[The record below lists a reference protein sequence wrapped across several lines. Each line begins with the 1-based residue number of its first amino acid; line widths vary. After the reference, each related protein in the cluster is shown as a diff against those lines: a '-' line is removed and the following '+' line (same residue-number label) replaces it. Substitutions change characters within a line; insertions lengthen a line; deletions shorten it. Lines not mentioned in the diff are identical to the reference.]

1 MKQTENKSFK
11 AEFKPGTYFI
21 GDPCYALRKD
31 LYDKWGTDN
40 DYTDGDYGYF
50 AVGSTAYGDGTFFDS
65 YSGSEFGVDA
75 GILGVVNLDYSA
87 PNCDI
92 SRLNNLGKVITV
104 EKCLTF
110 EYDSEACIFYY
121 KYDDNQS
128 IEINTAEEYEEDEYM
143 KNEW

>member
-1 MKQTENKSFK
+1 MKQAENQSFK

-21 GDPCYALRKD
+21 GDPCYALRED

-40 DYTDGDYGYF
+40 DYADGDYGYF

-87 PNCDI
+87 PDCDI
-92 SRLNNLGKVITV
+92 AGLNDLGKVITV

-110 EYDSEACIFYY
+110 EYDSKAHIFYY
-121 KYDDNQS
+121 EYDDKF
-128 IEINTAEEYEEDEYM
+128 IEIHTAEYSEDDEDM
-143 KNEW
+143 ENEW